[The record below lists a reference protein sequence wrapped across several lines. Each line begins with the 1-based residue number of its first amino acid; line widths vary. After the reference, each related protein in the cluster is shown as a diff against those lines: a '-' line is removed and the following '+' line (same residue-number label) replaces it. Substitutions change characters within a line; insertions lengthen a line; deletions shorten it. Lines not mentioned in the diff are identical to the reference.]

1 MLRKVRLYGQ
11 LAKFVGRTVLEA
23 DLSTTAEV
31 VRMLIAN
38 FPALEEHMADR
49 HYKVLVGKRALTLDE
64 LHFPVGQEE
73 IKIVPVIVGAGGN
86 AGLTILAGVALV
98 ALSFVSFG
106 GTAFAGAG
114 GAAGLG
120 IFGGTGAAWGS
131 AALFYIGAGLVLTGI
146 SQAISPVPAIPQ
158 GRDTDQDP
166 RKSYSFSGIQNTS
179 RGGTPVPI
187 VYGKT
192 LTGSVVISAGIDTVQ
207 VRT

>member
-158 GRDTDQDP
+158 GADTEQDP
-166 RKSYSFSGIQNTS
+166 RKSYSFSGVQNTS